1 MKGSLIT
8 SGFVGALALGLS
20 AAAALAQPG
29 NFGDPQQPLRATTSP
44 LVLVRGGGQG
54 HGLGGVGHS
63 FGHGLGGVGHSFGH
77 GHAFRGGH
85 FRGGFD
91 VFGDPYYDD
100 YGGPECW
107 WSARYHRLVCR

>member
-29 NFGDPQQPLRATTSP
+29 NFGDPQQPLRATTSS

-54 HGLGGVGHS
+54 HGLGGVGH
-63 FGHGLGGVGHSFGH
+63 GFGH
-77 GHAFRGGH
+77 GHAFHGGH

-91 VFGDPYYDD
+91 VFGGPYYDD
-100 YGGPECW
+100 YGGTECW
-107 WSARYHRLVCR
+107 WSARYHRRICR